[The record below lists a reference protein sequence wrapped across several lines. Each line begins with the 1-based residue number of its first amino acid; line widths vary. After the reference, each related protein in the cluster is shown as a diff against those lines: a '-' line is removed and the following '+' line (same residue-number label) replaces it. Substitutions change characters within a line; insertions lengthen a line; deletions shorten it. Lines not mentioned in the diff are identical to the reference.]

1 METFLVFLMVLL
13 LGAVLVVLYLQL
25 RRPGGGGELAAALQN
40 LSQAVQ
46 AAETRS
52 AVLAEKVT
60 HLEALP
66 QTVGGVQLELRS
78 LMERVST
85 VEQKQ
90 QEVGQGVQAV
100 ARSLAETGA
109 ATQGLKEMA
118 AAIRAELS
126 GAKEG
131 LAALQAQAKARQ
143 ELEQRTAESI
153 RRLEAIIAGTHTKGA
168 AGENILDLVFAKL
181 PPEWQV
187 RDFRVGNKVVEFGLR
202 LPNGLVLPIDSKW
215 PATALLEQ
223 FSSTGDPAEQQK
235 VKKQIEDSV
244 FAKAK
249 EIKKYLE
256 PNLTTGFGVVAV
268 PDAVYDLCVGIHA
281 AVFQESVVL
290 VGYSMFLP
298 YLLLVFQTILRTAR
312 DVDLERLNSSLETFQ
327 KGVAALQEE
336 LEGRFAKALTM
347 LHNSRSEMGVH
358 LSRISGSL
366 TALQA
371 SAQAAV
377 PGEVGVRQGFN

>member
-1 METFLVFLMVLL
+1 MAEAFLVFLLVLL
-13 LGAVLVVLYLQL
+13 LGGVLAVLYLQL
-25 RRPGGGGELAAALQN
+25 RRPEGRGELAAALQN
-40 LSQAVQ
+40 LSQTVQ

-52 AVLAEKVT
+52 AVLAEKLV

-66 QTVGGVQLELRS
+66 QAVGGMQLELRS
-78 LMERVST
+78 LAERVST

-90 QEVGQGVQAV
+90 QEVGQGVQAL

-109 ATQGLKEMA
+109 ATQGLKETA

-202 LPNGLVLPIDSKW
+202 LPNGLVLPVDSKW
-215 PATALLEQ
+215 PATGLLEQ
-223 FSSTGDPAEQQK
+223 LMNAGDPNEQQK
-235 VKKQIEDSV
+235 IKKQIEESV
-244 FAKAK
+244 FAKAR
-249 EIKKYLE
+249 EIKKYLD
-256 PNLTTGFGVVAV
+256 PSRTTDFGVVAV
-268 PDAVYDLCVGIHA
+268 PDAVYDLCSGIHA
-281 AVFQESVVL
+281 VVFQENVVL

-298 YLLLVFQTILRTAR
+298 YLLLVFQTILRTVR
-312 DVDLERLNSSLETFQ
+312 DVDLERLNSTLEAFQ

-336 LEGRFAKALTM
+336 LEGRFARALTM
-347 LHNSRSEMGVH
+347 LQNSRSEMGVH

-366 TALQA
+366 TALQV
-371 SAQAAV
+371 STRAAL
-377 PGEVGVRQGFN
+377 PEEAGVEQG